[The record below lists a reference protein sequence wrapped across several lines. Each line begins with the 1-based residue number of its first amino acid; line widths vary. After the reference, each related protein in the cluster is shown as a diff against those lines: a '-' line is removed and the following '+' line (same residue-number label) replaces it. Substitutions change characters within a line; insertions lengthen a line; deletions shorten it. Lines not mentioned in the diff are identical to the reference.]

1 MSLDNDSIR
10 PRISGEETET
20 IPVAP
25 PKRVRILV
33 VDDEPDLALLVRQ
46 RFRRQI
52 RSGEFDFVF
61 AGNGVEALEILNR
74 EQDIDIILTDI
85 NMPVMDG
92 LTLLNNL
99 KHYLRLHRTVI
110 VSAYGD
116 LGNIR
121 TAMNRGAYDFVTK
134 PIDFADLEQTLTR
147 TVDQLETARQAL
159 NEHSQLQALR
169 KELEIAASI
178 QKSILPSGSTGF
190 ANVDVVGRMIPALEV
205 GGDFYDYFPV
215 KDNRLGMVIGD
226 VSGKGISS
234 ALFMA
239 VSRTLI
245 KATGQTGVNA
255 SECLASSNA
264 MLASENQ
271 TTMFTTAFY
280 AVLDTVTGQL
290 DFCNAGHNPP
300 LILRRGEGPRILV
313 SKGNLMLA
321 IEEEIVY
328 EGGVFQL
335 EPGDTVV
342 LYTDGV
348 TEAESLDGNFYGMER
363 LIEVLGS
370 QSADV
375 PAAQV
380 VDAIVQSVQTFA
392 GGAAQSDDITILA
405 VSWLGPAAI
414 GS

>member
-1 MSLDNDSIR
+1 
-10 PRISGEETET
+10 
-20 IPVAP
+20 
-25 PKRVRILV
+25 
-33 VDDEPDLALLVRQ
+33 
-46 RFRRQI
+46 
-52 RSGEFDFVF
+52 
-61 AGNGVEALEILNR
+61 
-74 EQDIDIILTDI
+74 
-85 NMPVMDG
+85 
-92 LTLLNNL
+92 
-99 KHYLRLHRTVI
+99 VI

-121 TAMNRGAYDFVTK
+121 TAKNRGAYDFVTK

>member
-1 MSLDNDSIR
+1 
-10 PRISGEETET
+10 
-20 IPVAP
+20 
-25 PKRVRILV
+25 
-33 VDDEPDLALLVRQ
+33 
-46 RFRRQI
+46 
-52 RSGEFDFVF
+52 
-61 AGNGVEALEILNR
+61 
-74 EQDIDIILTDI
+74 
-85 NMPVMDG
+85 
-92 LTLLNNL
+92 
-99 KHYLRLHRTVI
+99 
-110 VSAYGD
+110 
-116 LGNIR
+116 
-121 TAMNRGAYDFVTK
+121 
-134 PIDFADLEQTLTR
+134 
-147 TVDQLETARQAL
+147 
-159 NEHSQLQALR
+159 LR

-290 DFCNAGHNPP
+290 DFCNAGHNPT

>member
-10 PRISGEETET
+10 PRLSGEETET

-52 RSGEFDFVF
+52 RSGEFDFAF